1 MVIKPG
7 KYTIQYIIISE
18 ILVCVGFLLFLL
30 LFFLHSDFSIWL
42 VIGYVIVC
50 LISNVPYIIA
60 STRTIVMDE
69 TGYTVCWGHYKKY
82 YCWDELELKQYVHYK
97 GVYLQAFPTNCFHAA
112 EFFPKQV
119 RIPKRMN
126 GHLYSVLFHP
136 FSFVFVC
143 FPPSKTWHTDKPV
156 SYHKE
161 YPIPYEVDEEFFRA
175 KLNEW
180 GVEMVETK
188 RGVFADDDNWHEFI
202 K

>member
-7 KYTIQYIIISE
+7 KNTIQYIIISE
-18 ILVCVGFLLFLL
+18 ILVCVGFLLLLL

-42 VIGYVIVC
+42 VLGVIVVC
-50 LISNVPYIIA
+50 LLTNIPYIIA
-60 STRTIVMDE
+60 STRTIIMDKQ
-69 TGYTVCWGHYKKY
+69 GYTVCWGHYKKRY
-82 YCWDELELKQYVHYK
+82 QWDELALKQYVHYK
-97 GVYLQAFPTNCFHAA
+97 GVYLEAFRTNCFHAA
-112 EFFPKQV
+112 EFYVKTV
-119 RIPKRMN
+119 KIPKRMN

-136 FSFVFVC
+136 LSFVFVC
-143 FPPSKTWHTDKPV
+143 FPPCKTWASDKPI
-156 SYHKE
+156 SYHRE